1 LQSDGRKTG
10 RARPR
15 GVHRLQTIRPASID
29 DALKAILAHVGG
41 RIYSADEPAGMIAA
55 RIVDRL
61 HGGEGD
67 ESLPEFLAL
76 VPLGYWLAEMV
87 AFFGRQP
94 VSEMTQPVAAQLL
107 GVLRGGDGVSESRL
121 DKRYP
126 GEILRD
132 VIEAWPPREDID

>member
-1 LQSDGRKTG
+1 
-10 RARPR
+10 
-15 GVHRLQTIRPASID
+15 
-29 DALKAILAHVGG
+29 
-41 RIYSADEPAGMIAA
+41 MIAA

-67 ESLPEFLAL
+67 ESLPGFLAL

-87 AFFGRQP
+87 AFFGGQP

-107 GVLRGGDGVSESRL
+107 GVLQGGDGVSESRL

-132 VIEAWPPREDID
+132 VIEAWPPREGID